1 MTDQEIHDILV
12 TSAQLVR
19 PHSEEEL
26 GKILEWANGVL
37 TRYVML
43 DLVIHGESTIQV
55 LDGEVKFWKPEAVS
69 FDVKE
74 GRKS

>member
-1 MTDQEIHDILV
+1 MTVQEIHDILV

-26 GKILEWANGVL
+26 AQIFEWADCTL
-37 TRYVML
+37 LKYVML
-43 DLVIHGESTIQV
+43 DLVIRGQSSVQV